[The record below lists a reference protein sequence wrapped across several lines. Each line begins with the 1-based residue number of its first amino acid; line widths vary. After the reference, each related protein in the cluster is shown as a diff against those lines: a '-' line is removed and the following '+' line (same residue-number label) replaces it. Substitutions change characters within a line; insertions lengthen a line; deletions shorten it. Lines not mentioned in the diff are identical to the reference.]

1 MSIGSRNLGLSMFKR
16 ILLAGAT
23 FVFTAAGALA
33 ADVEPTSYD
42 WTGPYIGLQAGYG
55 WGKDDLDV
63 DYAPGNELG
72 TFDVNDLKAD
82 GFIGGAHAGYLIQS
96 GSLVYGVEGDIEFA
110 DMKGKEAF
118 TNVNG
123 FSLGDYEKTIDWLGS
138 LRLRAGVTVD
148 RVLFYTTG
156 GLAVG
161 GTDTDFDFSQDF
173 PYGLDADDGTKW
185 GWTIGGGIDYAI
197 STSLSARIEY
207 RYTDL
212 ADTSLETRSFS
223 VNPQDY
229 AKAHF
234 DNDFHA
240 VRAGLSWHF

>member
-1 MSIGSRNLGLSMFKR
+1 MFKR

-23 FVFTAAGALA
+23 FVFTASGALA
-33 ADVEPTSYD
+33 ADVIEPTAYD

-63 DYAPGNELG
+63 DYDPPDGELV
-72 TFDVNDLKAD
+72 TFLAKELKAD
-82 GFIGGAHAGYLIQS
+82 GFLGGAHAGYLIQS
-96 GSLVYGVEGDIEFA
+96 SSLVYGLEGDIEFA
-110 DMKGKEAF
+110 DMKDKEDF
-118 TNVNG
+118 TNRRG
-123 FSLGDYEKTIDWLGS
+123 DFSLGDYEKNIDWLGS
-138 LRLRAGVTVD
+138 LRLRAGVAVD
-148 RVLFYTTG
+148 RVLFYATG

-161 GTDTDFDFSQDF
+161 GMDLDFDFSQDF
-173 PYGLDADDGTKW
+173 PYRLDADDGAKW

-197 STSLSARIEY
+197 STSLSARVEY

-212 ADTSLETRSFS
+212 ADTSLEISSF
-223 VNPQDY
+223 PGPGIFQDS

-240 VRAGLSWHF
+240 VRAGVSWRF